1 MLVSIN
7 RYFGNCDKND
17 VKFWRFVGV
26 SIDLINELS
35 QSQVEVRFKGILNN
49 MTINE
54 LEELATLLNVDLKD
68 ANKKEQVG
76 CFNEVPIDSQKEI
89 IILREFLSRKKKT
102 VIRYY
107 NSVSVNSNYEMIF
120 KYSQVCQLSQLFN
133 NDHVHIIQI
142 YTWHNWD
149 SKGTGIQFSL
159 NKKVSFEKAYK
170 IPTEYAKDF
179 VEDMYAN
186 SNQENKYKVFSFGKQ
201 EKEKLVVML
210 YRQINDASRPDFDE
224 PFRNKEVVSIM
235 FQIDVAAG
243 LLEIR
248 SKFQKE
254 KEGIKKY
261 IEKTFDT
268 SLTEIKPEV
277 FNKYQPEEV
286 ISAVLEGTPPENK
299 EVLDFVV
306 NKVVFRSSPLINS
319 PGLTFELKNGD
330 VLPSIKDAYTR
341 ECIDLESIKDIESIS
356 FKTSKVSRTIRS
368 TVLEDGNIIFSLDD
382 SGIET
387 EIKNDIQEKFLSKF
401 GIPLNKLISNS
412 KFTVGKADLTD
423 YLMTISVKKAF
434 TDIEQ
439 EIFDRL
445 IQDKIIFEG
454 SEIIISCENPNC
466 DYTESISSELKE
478 CPSCGNP
485 KLRKDGY
492 SSVNIS
498 IKSVHDF
505 VKELIKSFCSS
516 TDWELSK
523 DTEKTYY
530 KNKYKFINLDNNQT
544 NESLQILIHQG
555 AIHNRVL
562 EKINRSLTPTVIVFV
577 GIFEKNIDKY
587 NNNCIFPI
595 NFGRMYNMEKPEKFF
610 EKIYEAIE
618 HRAKSYLSSVAAKS
632 LEILEGLP
640 KPEEIGKS
648 YSPSDF
654 EDDVFNILKDIFP
667 NADKWGSKM
676 SGKEVPEGI
685 FALTYTVTE
694 GGEDKQH
701 QYVFS
706 YDCKLNKNTNGYD
719 LSKGEQRKAH
729 DYVEMLNQ
737 IRHITKFSNK
747 KQLSAH
753 IFISNNFDTNNY
765 NTMAKHFYNK
775 LPSGYDTRPIFL
787 PIEVLTYLHSEYR
800 KNHQKLYNARNIFM
814 ENLHKILIT
823 DKFVIEKDDI
833 EEIIEEA
840 LDEKLADYSEIDTV
854 KVRNNVIKKLK
865 K

>member
-7 RYFGNCDKND
+7 ITFKNSDKND
-17 VKFWRFVGV
+17 VKFWRSVGV

-35 QSQVEVRFKGILNN
+35 TSDIGIRFKSMLNN
-49 MTINE
+49 VTINE
-54 LEELATLLNVDLKD
+54 LSELATLLNVDLKD
-68 ANKKEQVG
+68 VNKKEQAE
-76 CFNEVPIDSQKEI
+76 CFNEVPINSQKEI
-89 IILREFLSRKKKT
+89 ILLREFLNRKKRT

-107 NSVSVNSNYEMIF
+107 NYVSTNSDYETIF
-120 KYSQVCQLSQLFN
+120 KHSQVCQLYQLFN
-133 NDHVHIIQI
+133 NDHIHIIQI
-142 YTWHNWD
+142 YTWHNWN

-159 NKKVSFEKAYK
+159 SKKVSFDKAYK
-170 IPTEYAKDF
+170 IPTEYATDF
-179 VEDMYAN
+179 VDDMYTY
-186 SNQENKYKVFSFGKQ
+186 SNRENKYKVFSFGKH

-235 FQIDVAAG
+235 FQIDVTAG

-268 SLTEIKPEV
+268 SLIEIKPEV
-277 FNKYQPEEV
+277 FNQYQPEKV

-299 EVLDFVV
+299 EVLDFMV

-319 PGLTFELKNGD
+319 PSLTFELKNGD

-382 SGIET
+382 SGIEQET
-387 EIKNDIQEKFLSKF
+387 KNDIEEKFLFKF
-401 GIPLNKLISNS
+401 GIPLNKLVSNS

-423 YLMTISVKKAF
+423 YLMTISLKKAF

-439 EIFDRL
+439 EIFGRL

-454 SEIIISCENPNC
+454 SEIIISCENSNC

-498 IKSVHDF
+498 IKSVQGF
-505 VKELIKSFCSS
+505 VKELIKSFCNT
-516 TDWELSK
+516 TDWKLSK

-530 KNKYKFINLDNNQT
+530 KSKYKFINLDNRQT

-555 AIHNRVL
+555 AIQNRVL

-577 GIFEKNIDKY
+577 GMLEKNIEKY
-587 NNNCIFPI
+587 DNNCIFPI
-595 NFGRMYNMEKPEKFF
+595 NFGRVYNMENPEEFF
-610 EKIYEAIE
+610 EKIYESIE

-632 LEILEGLP
+632 LEILENLP
-640 KPEEIGKS
+640 KPELIGKS

-654 EDDVFNILKDIFP
+654 EDDVFNILKDLFP
-667 NADKWGSKM
+667 NADKWGNKM

-685 FALTYTVTE
+685 FALSYTVTE

-719 LSKGEQRKAH
+719 LSKGEQRKAF

-765 NTMAKHFYNK
+765 ETMARHFYSK

-787 PIEVLTYLHSEYR
+787 PIEVLTFLHSEYR

-823 DKFVIEKDDI
+823 DKLVVEKDDI
-833 EEIIEEA
+833 EELMEEA
-840 LDEKLADYSEIDTV
+840 LDEKLADYSVMDTV
-854 KVRNNVIKKLK
+854 KVRKNVIKKLK

>member
-1 MLVSIN
+1 MSIN
-7 RYFGNCDKND
+7 VDFGNCDKND
-17 VKFWRFVGV
+17 VKFWRFIGV

-35 QSQVEVRFKGILNN
+35 TSQVEVRFKSMLNN
-49 MTINE
+49 VTINE
-54 LEELATLLNVDLKD
+54 LAELATLLNVDLKD
-68 ANKKEQVG
+68 VNKKEQVE

-89 IILREFLSRKKKT
+89 IILREFLNRKKKT

-107 NSVSVNSNYEMIF
+107 NSVSINSNYETIF
-120 KYSQVCQLSQLFN
+120 KHSQVCQLYQLFN
-133 NDHVHIIQI
+133 NNHVHIIQI

-159 NKKVSFEKAYK
+159 NKKVSFDKAYK

-179 VEDMYAN
+179 VDDMYAH
-186 SNQENKYKVFSFGKQ
+186 SNQENKYKVFSFAKH

-235 FQIDVAAG
+235 FQIDVTAG

-277 FNKYQPEEV
+277 FNQYQPEEV

-330 VLPSIKDAYTR
+330 VLPSVKDAYTR

-382 SGIET
+382 SGIEP
-387 EIKNDIQEKFLSKF
+387 EIKNDIQEKFLCKF

-423 YLMTISVKKAF
+423 YLMTISLKKAL

-439 EIFDRL
+439 KIFDRL

-498 IKSVHDF
+498 IKSVQGF

-530 KNKYKFINLDNNQT
+530 KSKYKFINLDNRQT

-555 AIHNRVL
+555 AIHNRIL

-577 GIFEKNIDKY
+577 GVLEKNIEKY

-595 NFGRMYNMEKPEKFF
+595 NFGRVYNMEKPEKFF
-610 EKIYEAIE
+610 EKIYESIE

-632 LEILEGLP
+632 LEILESLP
-640 KPEEIGKS
+640 KPELIGKS

-737 IRHITKFSNK
+737 IKHITKFSNK

-765 NTMAKHFYNK
+765 DTMANHFYTK

-800 KNHQKLYNARNIFM
+800 KNHQQLYNARNIFM
-814 ENLHKILIT
+814 ESLHKILIT
-823 DKFVIEKDDI
+823 DKLVIEKDDI
-833 EEIIEEA
+833 EEVMEES

-854 KVRNNVIKKLK
+854 KVRQNVIKKLK

>member
-1 MLVSIN
+1 MSIN
-7 RYFGNCDKND
+7 ITFKNSDKND
-17 VKFWRFVGV
+17 VKFWRSVGV

-35 QSQVEVRFKGILNN
+35 TSDIGIRFKSMLNN
-49 MTINE
+49 VTINE
-54 LEELATLLNVDLKD
+54 LSELATLLNVDLKD
-68 ANKKEQVG
+68 VNKKEQAE
-76 CFNEVPIDSQKEI
+76 CFNEVPINSQKEI
-89 IILREFLSRKKKT
+89 ILLREFLNRKKRT

-107 NSVSVNSNYEMIF
+107 NYVSTNSDYETIF
-120 KYSQVCQLSQLFN
+120 KHSQVCQLYQLFN
-133 NDHVHIIQI
+133 NDHIHIIQI
-142 YTWHNWD
+142 YTWHNWN

-159 NKKVSFEKAYK
+159 SKKVSFDKAYK
-170 IPTEYAKDF
+170 IPTEYATDF
-179 VEDMYAN
+179 VDDMYTY
-186 SNQENKYKVFSFGKQ
+186 SNRENKYKVFSFGKH

-235 FQIDVAAG
+235 FQIDVTAG

-268 SLTEIKPEV
+268 SLIEIKPEV
-277 FNKYQPEEV
+277 FNQYQPEKV

-299 EVLDFVV
+299 EVLDFMV

-319 PGLTFELKNGD
+319 PSLTFELKNGD

-382 SGIET
+382 SGIEQET
-387 EIKNDIQEKFLSKF
+387 KNDIEEKFLFKF
-401 GIPLNKLISNS
+401 GIPLNKLVSNS

-423 YLMTISVKKAF
+423 YLMTISLKKAF

-439 EIFDRL
+439 EIFGRL

-454 SEIIISCENPNC
+454 SEIIISCENSNC

-498 IKSVHDF
+498 IKSVQGF
-505 VKELIKSFCSS
+505 VKELIKSFCNT
-516 TDWELSK
+516 TDWKLSK

-530 KNKYKFINLDNNQT
+530 KSKYKFINLDNRQT

-555 AIHNRVL
+555 AIQNRVL

-577 GIFEKNIDKY
+577 GMLEKNIEKY
-587 NNNCIFPI
+587 DNNCIFPI
-595 NFGRMYNMEKPEKFF
+595 NFGRVYNMENPEEFF
-610 EKIYEAIE
+610 EKIYESIE

-632 LEILEGLP
+632 LEILENLP
-640 KPEEIGKS
+640 KPELIGKS

-654 EDDVFNILKDIFP
+654 EDDVFNILKDLFP
-667 NADKWGSKM
+667 NADKWGNKM

-685 FALTYTVTE
+685 FALSYTVTE

-719 LSKGEQRKAH
+719 LSKGEQRKAF

-765 NTMAKHFYNK
+765 ETMARHFYSK

-787 PIEVLTYLHSEYR
+787 PIEVLTFLHSEYR

-823 DKFVIEKDDI
+823 DKLVVEKDDI
-833 EEIIEEA
+833 EELMEEA
-840 LDEKLADYSEIDTV
+840 LDEKLADYSVMDTV
-854 KVRNNVIKKLK
+854 KVRKNVIKKLK

>member
-1 MLVSIN
+1 MSIN
-7 RYFGNCDKND
+7 ITFKNSDKND
-17 VKFWRFVGV
+17 VKFWRSVGV

-35 QSQVEVRFKGILNN
+35 TSDIGIRFKSMLNN
-49 MTINE
+49 VTINE
-54 LEELATLLNVDLKD
+54 LSELATLLNVDLKD
-68 ANKKEQVG
+68 VNKKEQAE
-76 CFNEVPIDSQKEI
+76 CFNEVPINSQKEI
-89 IILREFLSRKKKT
+89 ILLREFLNRKKRT

-107 NSVSVNSNYEMIF
+107 NYVSTNSDYETIF
-120 KYSQVCQLSQLFN
+120 KHSQVCQLYQLFN
-133 NDHVHIIQI
+133 NDHIHIIQI
-142 YTWHNWD
+142 YTWHNWN

-159 NKKVSFEKAYK
+159 SKKVSFDKAYK
-170 IPTEYAKDF
+170 IPTEYATDF
-179 VEDMYAN
+179 VDDMYTY
-186 SNQENKYKVFSFGKQ
+186 SNRENKYKVFSFGKH

-235 FQIDVAAG
+235 FQIDVTAG

-277 FNKYQPEEV
+277 FNQYQPEKV

-299 EVLDFVV
+299 EVLDFMV

-319 PGLTFELKNGD
+319 PSLTFELKNGD

-382 SGIET
+382 SGIEQET
-387 EIKNDIQEKFLSKF
+387 KNDIEEKFLFKF
-401 GIPLNKLISNS
+401 GIPLNKLVSNS

-423 YLMTISVKKAF
+423 YLMTISLKKAF

-439 EIFDRL
+439 EIFGRL

-454 SEIIISCENPNC
+454 SEIIISCENSNC

-498 IKSVHDF
+498 IKSVQGF
-505 VKELIKSFCSS
+505 VKELIKSFCNT

-530 KNKYKFINLDNNQT
+530 KSKYKFINLDNRQT

-555 AIHNRVL
+555 AIQNRVL

-577 GIFEKNIDKY
+577 GMLEKNIQKY
-587 NNNCIFPI
+587 DNNCIFPI
-595 NFGRMYNMEKPEKFF
+595 NFGRVYNMENPEEFF
-610 EKIYEAIE
+610 EKIYESIE

-632 LEILEGLP
+632 LEILENLP
-640 KPEEIGKS
+640 KPELIGKS

-654 EDDVFNILKDIFP
+654 EDDVFNILKDLFP
-667 NADKWGSKM
+667 NADKWGNKM

-685 FALTYTVTE
+685 FALSYTVTE

-719 LSKGEQRKAH
+719 LSKGEQRKAF

-765 NTMAKHFYNK
+765 ETMARHFYSK

-787 PIEVLTYLHSEYR
+787 PIKVLTFLHSEYR

-823 DKFVIEKDDI
+823 DKLVVEKDDI
-833 EEIIEEA
+833 EELMEEA
-840 LDEKLADYSEIDTV
+840 LDEKLADYSVMDTV
-854 KVRNNVIKKLK
+854 KVRKNVIKKLK